1 MKLMER
7 VFIKKENIKSSLINT
22 KNKIV
27 EFFSYLWDKVYIKD
41 TFKRTIVYIGLTLS
55 ILGILLNQILEF
67 LILYVV
73 IVTLL
78 YIGREYEDYKA
89 RKIIDSLDVF
99 KMGMDDNSLSHLLD
113 SYIDD
118 CFTRDV
124 LFFKG
129 VHENM
134 YVNEKLEN
142 MLRDE
147 LLNSVIKNMSPY
159 IRTKLDYYYGKGNTD
174 IIIGRKCFIK
184 VAMFAAT
191 INKTI
196 YTK

>member
-27 EFFSYLWDKVYIKD
+27 GFFSYLWDKVYIKD
-41 TFKRTIVYIGLTLS
+41 TFKRAVVYIGLTLS

-159 IRTKLDYYYGKGNTD
+159 IRTKLDYYDGKGSTD
-174 IIIGRKCFIK
+174 IIIGRKCFIQ
-184 VAMFAAT
+184 VSMFAAT
-191 INKTI
+191 NNKTI
-196 YTK
+196 YSK